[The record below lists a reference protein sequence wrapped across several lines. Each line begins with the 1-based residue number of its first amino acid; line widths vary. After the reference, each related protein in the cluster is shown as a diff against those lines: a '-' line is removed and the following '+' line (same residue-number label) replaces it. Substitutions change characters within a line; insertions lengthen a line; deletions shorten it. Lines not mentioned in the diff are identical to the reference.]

1 MSVNEMIMEPV
12 IALEIKSLKSKSGV
26 DGPGFLPKI
35 PVKSESIDLNDVN
48 SISSTTN
55 IDQMR
60 RASKRAIN
68 LLMRNMKK

>member
-1 MSVNEMIMEPV
+1 MIMEPV
-12 IALEIKSLKSKSGV
+12 IALEIKSLKSRSAI
-26 DGPGFLPKI
+26 DGPGFLPII
-35 PVKSESIDLNDVN
+35 PVKSESLDLNDVN
-48 SISSTTN
+48 SISSTSN